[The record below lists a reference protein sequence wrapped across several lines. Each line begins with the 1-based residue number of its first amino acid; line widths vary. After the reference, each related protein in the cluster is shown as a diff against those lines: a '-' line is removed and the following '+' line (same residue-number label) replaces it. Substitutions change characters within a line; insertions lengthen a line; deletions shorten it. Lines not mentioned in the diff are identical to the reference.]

1 MRPLKLTLSAFG
13 PYAAETVLDLAQLG
27 RGGLY
32 LVTGDTGAGKTT
44 LFDAI
49 TYALYDHSSG
59 GVREGAMLRSKY
71 AEPGTPTFVELEFE
85 VRGQRCTVR
94 RNPEYLR
101 PKARGEGFT
110 TEKADACLTYAD
122 GRPPVTRAKDVTA
135 AVVDIIGLDYNQ
147 FSQIA
152 MIAQGQFT
160 RLLNASTEERSKI
173 FRKLFRTQPYQRLQ
187 ERLQAENAALTRQRE
202 EQSVRIGQ
210 LLSGLS
216 WAEGDADEAVLDELA
231 PLCEAGGQASPEAV
245 LPLLDALLA
254 GQEQALSAATAART
268 EAEAKLDKLQQ
279 TLGRAEQAEKLRLEL
294 TAAQARQDALR
305 PVLDAAE
312 AEAARH
318 AGDSAALDALA
329 GKLERAKS
337 NLAAFDGLD
346 SLEKKLSA
354 ARDAA
359 ALENARAE
367 KRRAALGQ
375 LDGELTA
382 LEQSLAALGGAE
394 AENVSLEARAE
405 QLTRRETALAQLA
418 QSLAEGQRRGQA
430 SRQAQERYLLA
441 DGAKERAHAL
451 RDHLERAFLNA
462 QAGLLA
468 EGLTDGTPCPVCGS
482 THHPKRAVLPAE
494 APTQARVDAARQSA
508 DEADRAAQEASAA
521 AAKAVAADRE
531 AKATLRRD
539 AEALLPERF
548 TSPEGPV
555 KLTVSLLKT
564 ALAEES
570 EALHAAQEALDKAQK
585 QNAAALAAKARQ
597 EDERQ
602 KKTAQ
607 RSALEAEA
615 RASAEEAARQSAS
628 AKALEAQCA
637 EARAALPAAD
647 REEARRALA
656 GLENERCALRAGM
669 DAAASALARARQDY
683 AAAEAAVTALTA
695 QQTEADEAADLPA
708 LESQRDALTARRTAL
723 AAQEKALTARLLPNR
738 KAADLYRQH
747 AAARHCDI
755 SNLVIDENAK
765 TVYLSDP
772 DMSLDVG
779 SVGKGY
785 AVEMVAQ
792 AAEARGLKSAL
803 ISVGG
808 NLRAIGTKPDGSQWS
823 GGVENPWN
831 ASDVYTASSSYVSG
845 VNMSDM
851 ALVTSGNYQR
861 YYVVDGVRYHH
872 LIDPATLWPAAY
884 FDGVSVLAPDS
895 GVADC
900 LTTGLF
906 CLPLEEGKQLVE
918 SLDGVEALWCTPDGE
933 VIQSSGWADHEKK

>member
-13 PYAAETVLDLAQLG
+13 PYAAKTVLDLAQLG

-216 WAEGDADEAVLDELA
+216 WAEGDADGAVLDELA

-268 EAEAKLDKLQQ
+268 EAETELDKLQQ

-294 TAAQARQDALR
+294 TAAQDALR

-318 AGDSAALDALA
+318 AGDPAALDALA
-329 GKLERAKS
+329 GKLERAKAD
-337 NLAAFDGLD
+337 LAAFDGLD

-405 QLTRRETALAQLA
+405 QLARRETALAQLA

-430 SRQAQERYLLA
+430 ARQAQERYLLA

-468 EGLTDGTPCPVCGS
+468 EGLTEGSPCPVCGS
-482 THHPKRAVLPAE
+482 THHPKRAILPAE

-585 QNAAALAAKARQ
+585 QNAADLAAKARQ

-637 EARAALPAAD
+637 EARAALPAAG

-669 DAAASALARARQDY
+669 DAAASALAKARQDY

-695 QQTEADEAADLPA
+695 QQTEAGEAADLPA

-747 AAARHCDI
+747 AAARTELERRWQWVNALASTAGGTLSSKQKIRLEAYIQMNYLDAILVHANTRLMQMTAGQYELERVGAENQRSQSGLD
-755 SNLVIDENAK
+755 LGVIDHYNGTRRSVK
-765 TVYLSDP
+765 TLSGGESFKASLSLALGLSDEVQSAAGGIRL
-772 DMSLDVG
+772 DTLFLDEGFGSLDDESLEQAIRVLAGLTEGDRLVG
-779 SVGKGY
+779 IISH
-785 AVEMVAQ
+785 VAALKERIDKQ
-792 AAEARGLKSAL
+792 VVVKKAR
-803 ISVGG
+803 
-808 NLRAIGTKPDGSQWS
+808 S
-823 GGVENPWN
+823 GGSTV
-831 ASDVYTASSSYVSG
+831 
-845 VNMSDM
+845 
-851 ALVTSGNYQR
+851 
-861 YYVVDGVRYHH
+861 
-872 LIDPATLWPAAY
+872 
-884 FDGVSVLAPDS
+884 
-895 GVADC
+895 
-900 LTTGLF
+900 
-906 CLPLEEGKQLVE
+906 
-918 SLDGVEALWCTPDGE
+918 E
-933 VIQSSGWADHEKK
+933 VIV

>member
-13 PYAAETVLDLAQLG
+13 PYAAETVLDLSQLG

-216 WAEGDADEAVLDELA
+216 WAEGDADEAVLDGLA
-231 PLCEAGGQASPEAV
+231 PLCEAGGQASPETL

-254 GQEQALSAATAART
+254 GQEQALSAATTART
-268 EAEAKLDKLQQ
+268 EAEAELDKLQQ

-294 TAAQARQDALR
+294 TAAQAWQDALR

-312 AEAARH
+312 ARSGPPTP
-318 AGDSAALDALA
+318 GDSAALDALA
-329 GKLERAKS
+329 GKLERAKAD
-337 NLAAFDGLD
+337 LAAFDGLD
-346 SLEKKLSA
+346 SLENEA
-354 ARDAA
+354 FCRPGRRRPR
-359 ALENARAE
+359 ERRAE

-405 QLTRRETALAQLA
+405 QLARRETALAQLA
-418 QSLAEGQRRGQA
+418 QSLAEGQRRGKA
-430 SRQAQERYLLA
+430 ARQAQERYLLA
-441 DGAKERAHAL
+441 DDAKERAHTL

-468 EGLTDGTPCPVCGS
+468 ESLTEGSPCPVCGS

-531 AKATLRRD
+531 SKATLRRD

-564 ALAEES
+564 ALAEEG

-637 EARAALPAAD
+637 EARAALPAAG

-656 GLENERCALRAGM
+656 GLENERRALRAGM

-695 QQTEADEAADLPA
+695 QQTEAGEAPDLPA

-747 AAARHCDI
+747 AAARAELERRWQWVNALASTAGGTLSSKQKIRLEAYIQMNYLDAILVHANTRLMQMTAGQYELERVGAENQRSQSGLD
-755 SNLVIDENAK
+755 LGVIDHYNGTRRSVK
-765 TVYLSDP
+765 TLSGGESFKASLALALGLSDEVQSAAGGIRL
-772 DMSLDVG
+772 DTLFLDEGFGSLDDESLEQAIRVLAGLTEGDRLVG
-779 SVGKGY
+779 IISH
-785 AVEMVAQ
+785 VAALKERIDKQ
-792 AAEARGLKSAL
+792 VVVKKAR
-803 ISVGG
+803 
-808 NLRAIGTKPDGSQWS
+808 S
-823 GGVENPWN
+823 GGSTV
-831 ASDVYTASSSYVSG
+831 
-845 VNMSDM
+845 
-851 ALVTSGNYQR
+851 
-861 YYVVDGVRYHH
+861 
-872 LIDPATLWPAAY
+872 
-884 FDGVSVLAPDS
+884 
-895 GVADC
+895 
-900 LTTGLF
+900 
-906 CLPLEEGKQLVE
+906 
-918 SLDGVEALWCTPDGE
+918 E
-933 VIQSSGWADHEKK
+933 VIV

>member
-216 WAEGDADEAVLDELA
+216 WAEGDADGAVLDELA

-254 GQEQALSAATAART
+254 GQEQALSATSAART
-268 EAEAKLDKLQQ
+268 EAEAELDKLQQ

-294 TAAQARQDALR
+294 TAAQTRQDALQ

-318 AGDSAALDALA
+318 AGDAPALDALA
-329 GKLERAKS
+329 GRLERARS

-346 SLEKKLSA
+346 SLEKKFSA

-405 QLTRRETALAQLA
+405 QLARRETALEQLA

-430 SRQAQERYLLA
+430 ARQAQERYLLA

-451 RDHLERAFLNA
+451 RDHLER
-462 QAGLLA
+462 
-468 EGLTDGTPCPVCGS
+468 
-482 THHPKRAVLPAE
+482 
-494 APTQARVDAARQSA
+494 
-508 DEADRAAQEASAA
+508 DR
-521 AAKAVAADRE
+521 K
-531 AKATLRRD
+531 
-539 AEALLPERF
+539 
-548 TSPEGPV
+548 
-555 KLTVSLLKT
+555 
-564 ALAEES
+564 
-570 EALHAAQEALDKAQK
+570 
-585 QNAAALAAKARQ
+585 
-597 EDERQ
+597 
-602 KKTAQ
+602 
-607 RSALEAEA
+607 
-615 RASAEEAARQSAS
+615 
-628 AKALEAQCA
+628 
-637 EARAALPAAD
+637 
-647 REEARRALA
+647 
-656 GLENERCALRAGM
+656 
-669 DAAASALARARQDY
+669 
-683 AAAEAAVTALTA
+683 
-695 QQTEADEAADLPA
+695 
-708 LESQRDALTARRTAL
+708 
-723 AAQEKALTARLLPNR
+723 
-738 KAADLYRQH
+738 
-747 AAARHCDI
+747 
-755 SNLVIDENAK
+755 
-765 TVYLSDP
+765 
-772 DMSLDVG
+772 
-779 SVGKGY
+779 SV
-785 AVEMVAQ
+785 V
-792 AAEARGLKSAL
+792 
-803 ISVGG
+803 
-808 NLRAIGTKPDGSQWS
+808 
-823 GGVENPWN
+823 
-831 ASDVYTASSSYVSG
+831 
-845 VNMSDM
+845 
-851 ALVTSGNYQR
+851 
-861 YYVVDGVRYHH
+861 
-872 LIDPATLWPAAY
+872 
-884 FDGVSVLAPDS
+884 
-895 GVADC
+895 
-900 LTTGLF
+900 
-906 CLPLEEGKQLVE
+906 
-918 SLDGVEALWCTPDGE
+918 
-933 VIQSSGWADHEKK
+933 

>member
-1 MRPLKLTLSAFG
+1 MSLL
-13 PYAAETVLDLAQLG
+13 QLHEISKIF
-27 RGGLY
+27 GGLIAINE
-32 LVTGDTGAGKTT
+32 LSFSVEQGSVVGLIGPNGAGKTT

-216 WAEGDADEAVLDELA
+216 WAEGDADEAVLDELD
-231 PLCEAGGQASPEAV
+231 PLCEAGGPEAV

-254 GQEQALSAATAART
+254 GQEQALSAAIAALT
-268 EAEAKLDKLQQ
+268 EAEAELDKFQQ

-318 AGDSAALDALA
+318 AGDSVALDALA

-405 QLTRRETALAQLA
+405 QLARRETALEQLA

-430 SRQAQERYLLA
+430 ARQAQERYLLA

-647 REEARRALA
+647 REEARRALS

-695 QQTEADEAADLPA
+695 QQTEADEAPDLPA
-708 LESQRDALTARRTAL
+708 LESKRDALTARRTAL

-747 AAARHCDI
+747 AAARAELERRWQWVNALASTAGGTLSSKQKIRLEAYIQMNYLDAILVHANTRLMQMTAGQYELERVGAENQRSQSGLD
-755 SNLVIDENAK
+755 LGVIDHYNGTRRSVK
-765 TVYLSDP
+765 TLSGGESFKASLALALGLSDEVQSAAGGIRL
-772 DMSLDVG
+772 DTLFLDEGFGSLDDESLEQAIRVLAGLTEGDRLVG
-779 SVGKGY
+779 IISH
-785 AVEMVAQ
+785 VAALKERIDKQ
-792 AAEARGLKSAL
+792 VVVKKAR
-803 ISVGG
+803 
-808 NLRAIGTKPDGSQWS
+808 S
-823 GGVENPWN
+823 GGSTV
-831 ASDVYTASSSYVSG
+831 
-845 VNMSDM
+845 
-851 ALVTSGNYQR
+851 
-861 YYVVDGVRYHH
+861 
-872 LIDPATLWPAAY
+872 
-884 FDGVSVLAPDS
+884 
-895 GVADC
+895 
-900 LTTGLF
+900 
-906 CLPLEEGKQLVE
+906 
-918 SLDGVEALWCTPDGE
+918 E
-933 VIQSSGWADHEKK
+933 VIV

>member
-216 WAEGDADEAVLDELA
+216 WAEGDADGAVLDELA

-268 EAEAKLDKLQQ
+268 EAEAELDKLQQ

-294 TAAQARQDALR
+294 TAAQTRQDALR

-318 AGDSAALDALA
+318 AGDAAALDALA

-337 NLAAFDGLD
+337 DLAAFDGLD

-405 QLTRRETALAQLA
+405 QLARRGTALAQLA

-430 SRQAQERYLLA
+430 ARQAQERYLLA

-508 DEADRAAQEASAA
+508 DEADHAAQEASAA

-555 KLTVSLLKT
+555 KLTVSL
-564 ALAEES
+564 S
-570 EALHAAQEALDKAQK
+570 EDG
-585 QNAAALAAKARQ
+585 
-597 EDERQ
+597 
-602 KKTAQ
+602 
-607 RSALEAEA
+607 SG
-615 RASAEEAARQSAS
+615 
-628 AKALEAQCA
+628 
-637 EARAALPAAD
+637 
-647 REEARRALA
+647 RRKR
-656 GLENERCALRAGM
+656 G
-669 DAAASALARARQDY
+669 
-683 AAAEAAVTALTA
+683 
-695 QQTEADEAADLPA
+695 P
-708 LESQRDALTARRTAL
+708 ARRTGS
-723 AAQEKALTARLLPNR
+723 P
-738 KAADLYRQH
+738 RQ
-747 AAARHCDI
+747 
-755 SNLVIDENAK
+755 
-765 TVYLSDP
+765 
-772 DMSLDVG
+772 G
-779 SVGKGY
+779 SEAECRRPRRQGPAGGR
-785 AVEMVAQ
+785 
-792 AAEARGLKSAL
+792 AAEKDRPALCPRG
-803 ISVGG
+803 
-808 NLRAIGTKPDGSQWS
+808 RGTGF
-823 GGVENPWN
+823 
-831 ASDVYTASSSYVSG
+831 
-845 VNMSDM
+845 
-851 ALVTSGNYQR
+851 R
-861 YYVVDGVRYHH
+861 
-872 LIDPATLWPAAY
+872 
-884 FDGVSVLAPDS
+884 
-895 GVADC
+895 
-900 LTTGLF
+900 
-906 CLPLEEGKQLVE
+906 
-918 SLDGVEALWCTPDGE
+918 
-933 VIQSSGWADHEKK
+933 

>member
-216 WAEGDADEAVLDELA
+216 WAEGDADRAVLHELV
-231 PLCEAGGQASPEAV
+231 PLCEAGGQTSPET
-245 LPLLDALLA
+245 LLLLLDALLA
-254 GQEQALSAATAART
+254 GQEQALSAATSART
-268 EAEAKLDKLQQ
+268 EAEAELDKLQQ

-294 TAAQARQDALR
+294 TAAQTRQDALR

-405 QLTRRETALAQLA
+405 QLARRETALEQLA

-430 SRQAQERYLLA
+430 ARQAQERYLLA
-441 DGAKERAHAL
+441 DGAKE

-482 THHPKRAVLPAE
+482 PHHPKRAVLPAE

-508 DEADRAAQEASAA
+508 DEADHAAQEASAA

-628 AKALEAQCA
+628 TKALEAQCA

-695 QQTEADEAADLPA
+695 QQTEAGEAADLPA

-747 AAARHCDI
+747 AAARAELERRWQWVNALASTAGGTLSSKQKIRLEAYIQMNYLDAILVHANTRLMQMTAGQYELERVGAENQRSQSGLD
-755 SNLVIDENAK
+755 LGVIDHYNGTRRSVK
-765 TVYLSDP
+765 TLSGGESFKASLALALGLSDEVQSAAGGIRL
-772 DMSLDVG
+772 DTLFLDEGFGSLDDESLEQAIQVLAGLTEGDRLVG
-779 SVGKGY
+779 IISH
-785 AVEMVAQ
+785 VAALKERIDKQ
-792 AAEARGLKSAL
+792 VVVKKAR
-803 ISVGG
+803 
-808 NLRAIGTKPDGSQWS
+808 S
-823 GGVENPWN
+823 GGSTV
-831 ASDVYTASSSYVSG
+831 
-845 VNMSDM
+845 
-851 ALVTSGNYQR
+851 
-861 YYVVDGVRYHH
+861 
-872 LIDPATLWPAAY
+872 
-884 FDGVSVLAPDS
+884 
-895 GVADC
+895 
-900 LTTGLF
+900 
-906 CLPLEEGKQLVE
+906 
-918 SLDGVEALWCTPDGE
+918 E
-933 VIQSSGWADHEKK
+933 VIV

>member
-13 PYAAETVLDLAQLG
+13 PYAAKTVLDLAQLG

-254 GQEQALSAATAART
+254 GQEQALSLSTSART
-268 EAEAKLDKLQQ
+268 ETEAELDKLQQ

-312 AEAARH
+312 AEAALH
-318 AGDSAALDALA
+318 AGNSAALDALA

-394 AENVSLEARAE
+394 AEKVSLEARAE
-405 QLTRRETALAQLA
+405 QLARRETALAQLA

-430 SRQAQERYLLA
+430 ARQAQELYLLA

-468 EGLTDGTPCPVCGS
+468 ESLTDGTPCPVCGS

-570 EALHAAQEALDKAQK
+570 EALHAAQEA
-585 QNAAALAAKARQ
+585 
-597 EDERQ
+597 
-602 KKTAQ
+602 
-607 RSALEAEA
+607 
-615 RASAEEAARQSAS
+615 ARQSAS

-637 EARAALPAAD
+637 EARAALPAAG

-656 GLENERCALRAGM
+656 GLENERCTLRAGM
-669 DAAASALARARQDY
+669 DAAASALAKARQDY
-683 AAAEAAVTALTA
+683 AAAEAAVTTLTA
-695 QQTEADEAADLPA
+695 QQTEAGEAADLPA

-747 AAARHCDI
+747 AAARAELERRWQWVNALASTAGGTLSSKQKIRLEAYIQMNYLDAILVHANTRLMQMTAGQYELERVGAENQRSQSGLD
-755 SNLVIDENAK
+755 LGVIDHYNGTRRSVK
-765 TVYLSDP
+765 TLSGGESFKASLALALGLSDEVQSAAGGIRL
-772 DMSLDVG
+772 DTLFLDEGFGSLDDESLEQAIRVLAGLTEGDRLVG
-779 SVGKGY
+779 IISH
-785 AVEMVAQ
+785 VAALKERIDKQ
-792 AAEARGLKSAL
+792 VVVKKAR
-803 ISVGG
+803 
-808 NLRAIGTKPDGSQWS
+808 S
-823 GGVENPWN
+823 GGSTV
-831 ASDVYTASSSYVSG
+831 
-845 VNMSDM
+845 
-851 ALVTSGNYQR
+851 
-861 YYVVDGVRYHH
+861 
-872 LIDPATLWPAAY
+872 
-884 FDGVSVLAPDS
+884 
-895 GVADC
+895 
-900 LTTGLF
+900 
-906 CLPLEEGKQLVE
+906 
-918 SLDGVEALWCTPDGE
+918 E
-933 VIQSSGWADHEKK
+933 VIV

>member
-71 AEPGTPTFVELEFE
+71 AAPGTPTFVELEFE

-216 WAEGDADEAVLDELA
+216 WAEGDADEAVLDALA
-231 PLCEAGGQASPEAV
+231 PLCEAGGQASPETL

-268 EAEAKLDKLQQ
+268 EAEAELDKLQQ

-318 AGDSAALDALA
+318 AGDAAALDALA
-329 GKLERAKS
+329 GKLERAKAD
-337 NLAAFDGLD
+337 LAAFDGLD

-405 QLTRRETALAQLA
+405 QLARRETALAQLA

-430 SRQAQERYLLA
+430 ARQAQERYLLA

-468 EGLTDGTPCPVCGS
+468 ESLTEGSPCPVCGS

-494 APTQARVDAARQSA
+494 APTQARVDAARQS
-508 DEADRAAQEASAA
+508 

-585 QNAAALAAKARQ
+585 QNAADLAAKARQ

-695 QQTEADEAADLPA
+695 QQTEAGEAADLPA

-738 KAADLYRQH
+738 KSADLYRQH
-747 AAARHCDI
+747 AAARAELERRWQWVNALASTAGGTLSSKQKIRLEAYIQMNYLDAILVHANTRLMQMTAGQYELERVGAENQRSQSGLD
-755 SNLVIDENAK
+755 LGVIDHYNGTRRSVK
-765 TVYLSDP
+765 TLSGGESFKASLALALGLSDEVQSAAGGIRL
-772 DMSLDVG
+772 DTLFLDEGFGSLDDESLEQAIRVLAGLTEGDRLVG
-779 SVGKGY
+779 IISH
-785 AVEMVAQ
+785 VAALKERIDKQ
-792 AAEARGLKSAL
+792 VVVKKAR
-803 ISVGG
+803 
-808 NLRAIGTKPDGSQWS
+808 S
-823 GGVENPWN
+823 GGSTV
-831 ASDVYTASSSYVSG
+831 
-845 VNMSDM
+845 
-851 ALVTSGNYQR
+851 
-861 YYVVDGVRYHH
+861 
-872 LIDPATLWPAAY
+872 
-884 FDGVSVLAPDS
+884 
-895 GVADC
+895 
-900 LTTGLF
+900 
-906 CLPLEEGKQLVE
+906 
-918 SLDGVEALWCTPDGE
+918 E
-933 VIQSSGWADHEKK
+933 VIV